1 MFRIRTRA
9 RLFSNATRR
18 CRKQPGTTSIRHRP
32 LCIYP
37 FQISQHDKL
46 TQILVYIANSRVV
59 HSINLRNTQEQSFAF
74 PTITAKHSRYSPG
87 NLDRQ
92 FAIGRGKK
100 KTRPT
105 GLTGLEYLLGKVATK
120 MAESKIR
127 CAVVGAGP
135 VGALAA
141 LYAARRG
148 YEVDVYELRGGMSV
162 LNLVAPGFY

>member
-1 MFRIRTRA
+1 M
-9 RLFSNATRR
+9 
-18 CRKQPGTTSIRHRP
+18 
-32 LCIYP
+32 
-37 FQISQHDKL
+37 
-46 TQILVYIANSRVV
+46 
-59 HSINLRNTQEQSFAF
+59 
-74 PTITAKHSRYSPG
+74 
-87 NLDRQ
+87 
-92 FAIGRGKK
+92 
-100 KTRPT
+100 
-105 GLTGLEYLLGKVATK
+105 TGLEYLLGKVATK